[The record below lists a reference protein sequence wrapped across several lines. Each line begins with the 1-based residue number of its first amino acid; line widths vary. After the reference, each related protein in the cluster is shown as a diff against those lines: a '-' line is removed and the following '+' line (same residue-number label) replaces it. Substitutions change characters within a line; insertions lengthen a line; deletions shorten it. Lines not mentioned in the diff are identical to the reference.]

1 MGIVYRV
8 WDLARQAALTE
19 NDYASPLAKRPY
31 DLRHAAVS
39 LWLNAGVPATQVAEW
54 AGHSVNVLLRVDA
67 SCIVGQ
73 DDVARR
79 HIQDALDAAKH
90 EGRVK
95 TSARIRHRQP
105 HTAGLSPSQPDRVD
119 EQ

>member
-8 WDLARQAALTE
+8 WDLARRAALTE
-19 NDYASPLAKRPY
+19 NDYASPLAKPPY
-31 DLRHAAVS
+31 DLRHA
-39 LWLNAGVPATQVAEW
+39 AEW

-79 HIQDALDAAKH
+79 HIQDALDAARQ
-90 EGRVK
+90 EARLE
-95 TSARIRHRQP
+95 TSPRIPHRHP
-105 HTAGLSPSQPDRVD
+105 HTAGLSQSQPDGVD
-119 EQ
+119 EQQKGP